1 MFSINKRAV
10 KTVAQATAGFT
21 AILDGL
27 AEQQREVAENAR
39 IELEVLQAK
48 VDVQLELQNTAN
60 REVADAEIASQNLV
74 DMLTK
79 GTSQENV

>member
-1 MFSINKRAV
+1 MFTINKKAV

-21 AILDGL
+21 AILDGI
-27 AEQQREVAENAR
+27 ADQQRTIAEKAR
-39 IELEVLQAK
+39 EELEVLQAK
-48 VDVQLELQNTAN
+48 VDVQLEAQNTAN
-60 REVADAEIASQNLV
+60 REVADAEIASKNLV

>member
-1 MFSINKRAV
+1 MFSINKKTV

-27 AEQQREVAENAR
+27 AEQQREVAEKAR

-48 VDVQLELQNTAN
+48 VDVQLEVQNTAN
-60 REVADAEIASQNLV
+60 REVADAVVASQNLV
-74 DMLTK
+74 NMLTK